1 MAPKRPGWRF
11 AIRVPSI
18 LLPLVLLIAASGASI
33 PRAYLPMIFV
43 PANSVPSFSHV
54 FIIVLE
60 NHEYNQIIGDPAAPY
75 FNRLAQ
81 QYGLATSYYGIRHP
95 SLPNYIALTSGDTY
109 SITRDCKDCFLNVP
123 NIADQIEGVGKSWRA
138 YMEGMPSPCFVGDQ
152 GRYRQRHNPFIYYD
166 NIRLNPARCNNI
178 VPFTQFAQDL
188 ATNMLPNYVWITPDI
203 CNDLHDCAL
212 DVGDAWLQTWVPQIL
227 ASPAWQQS
235 GVLFII
241 FDEGTTGAGCC
252 TNAAGGQIA
261 TVVISPL
268 GKPSYRS
275 ATAYTHYSLLRTI
288 EDTWDMP
295 HLANAGCDCA
305 APMSDFFTT
314 AVHVTGR

>member
-1 MAPKRPGWRF
+1 MAPKRLGWRS
-11 AIRVPSI
+11 AIHVPSI
-18 LLPLVLLIAASGASI
+18 LLPLVLLIAAAGGSI
-33 PRAYLPMIFV
+33 PRVYLPMIFV
-43 PANSVPSFSHV
+43 PANNVPSFSHV
-54 FIIVLE
+54 FIIIMENLE
-60 NHEYNQIIGDPAAPY
+60 YDQIIGDPAAPY
-75 FNRLAQ
+75 FNSLAQ
-81 QYGLATSYYGIRHP
+81 QYGLATSYYAIRHP

-109 SITRDCKDCFLNVP
+109 SITNDCTNCFRDVP

-166 NIRLNPARCNNI
+166 NIRLNPTRCNKI

-188 ATNMLPNYVWITPDI
+188 ATDMVPNYVWITPDM
-203 CNDLHDCAL
+203 CNDLHDCSL

-227 ASPAWQQS
+227 ASPAWQQN

-241 FDEGTTGAGCC
+241 FDEGNTRAGCC

-261 TVVISPL
+261 TIVISPL
-268 GKPSYRS
+268 GVPSYRS

-288 EDTWDMP
+288 EDAWDMP

-305 APMSDFFTT
+305 APMSDFFTA
-314 AVHVTGR
+314 AVQLTGR